1 MTRIDWKQA
10 ELLCER
16 YWEIWWGELGTLL
29 VMVGQAPVIAGL
41 IVTAWRD
48 SKESATLHLFL
59 CLAALWVGCMNSCRE
74 IVKELPLY
82 YRERRVGLG
91 IGPYLFSKL
100 WVLGLLDLVA
110 AVLLVGIVN
119 YWVGLS
125 GSKLLLT
132 LVLWLTALTGTA
144 LGLFISAVSAT
155 SDRAVG
161 LVPLAVLPQIL
172 FSKAF
177 LPDAHAAGL
186 ARTLEN
192 ATLLGWSFDL
202 YGYVRTL
209 GSDAQWLSLFKSLG
223 ALAGLGAALV
233 LATVIVM
240 ALDDL

>member
-1 MTRIDWKQA
+1 MMRFDWKQA

-16 YWEIWWGELGTLL
+16 YWEIWWGELGTLVVL
-29 VMVGQAPVIAGL
+29 VGQAPVIAGL
-41 IVTAWRD
+41 IVTAWKD

-82 YRERRVGLG
+82 RRERRVGLS
-91 IGPYLFSKL
+91 IGAYLFSKL

-110 AVLLVGIVN
+110 AALLVGIVN

-132 LVLWLTALTGTA
+132 LVLWLTSLTGTA
-144 LGLFISAVSAT
+144 LGLLISAVCAT

-177 LPDAHAAGL
+177 LPEAHAVGM
-186 ARTLEN
+186 ARTLESL
-192 ATLLGWSFDL
+192 TLLGWSFDL
-202 YGYVRTL
+202 YGYVRML
-209 GSDAQWLSLFKSLG
+209 GSDARWLDMFRSLG
-223 ALAGLGAALV
+223 ALSGLGVLLV
-233 LATVIVM
+233 LSTVLVM